1 MGCAVFRS
9 CCGCCRC
16 RRGVATR
23 ACAQVMGIDDAV
35 ALADQWMLAGVSA
48 EEVAENLVRRAL
60 GELRSED
67 NVTVLVVFL

>member
-1 MGCAVFRS
+1 
-9 CCGCCRC
+9 
-16 RRGVATR
+16 
-23 ACAQVMGIDDAV
+23 MGIDDAV